1 LSHHPFGVGVGS
13 GSSSI
18 TKVQLLPA
26 VSWRDRRRE
35 GEDQGQMNTSVSVT
49 KAANEEE
56 TRGNPDRRRN
66 RTLEGRKRG
75 ARGKKTRQEDPD

>member
-1 LSHHPFGVGVGS
+1 MEPASNLLPPLSYPIIHLEWAYCIGS

-18 TKVQLLPA
+18 TKIQLLPA
-26 VSWRDRRRE
+26 VSWRNRMRE

-56 TRGNPDRRRN
+56 TVC
-66 RTLEGRKRG
+66 TCV
-75 ARGKKTRQEDPD
+75 